1 MGSPF
6 SLKDKNVKP
15 LRWLGIIVAYTL
27 LTLLF
32 VYTIPAD
39 SVFSMVSI
47 VFGFIFVLIVPG
59 YCLVNLLFATKE
71 NKLDIVEEVVLSV
84 ALSFSIVGL
93 SGLFLGISPIG
104 ISLDSI
110 RLSLSPI
117 VLVLAFAAFLRKRKL
132 GETQSQ
138 SPEKVGS

>member
-1 MGSPF
+1 M
-6 SLKDKNVKP
+6 KP
-15 LRWLGIIVAYTL
+15 IRWFGIIVIYTL

-32 VYTIPAD
+32 VYTIPTD
-39 SVFSMVSI
+39 SVFAIFSI
-47 VFGFIFVLIVPG
+47 VFGFTFVLIAPG
-59 YCLVNLLFATKE
+59 YCLVNLLFAAKE
-71 NKLDIVEEVVLSV
+71 NKLDIVEEAVLSV

-117 VLVLAFAAFLRKRKL
+117 VLILAFAAFLRKREL
-132 GETQSQ
+132 GETQLQ
-138 SPEKVGS
+138 SPEKVSG